1 MKEVQIILSE
11 SQNAKPYEESQM
23 IHQIEFDKV
32 KKLIAKQVGEADSK
46 HTEVHHTISVFGER
60 GTGKTSFLESILDYY
75 SCKNEGKDICVLD
88 LIDPTMIEE
97 KGHVFLLIVSLINRK
112 VKETLCGNTA
122 NVEKKAFLTDWEC
135 AMNKLA
141 KGIPSLDRV
150 GETYENS
157 SWADDTF
164 IMHRGV
170 ETVYSA
176 FELSTHFSECVN
188 LALKILEKKAFLIA
202 FDDIDVDFRKGWPVL
217 ETIRKYL
224 CMPRII
230 TLLSGDLHLYSINV
244 RKQQWCNFGKA
255 LLKNEYDGCDNNK
268 GQYTHLV
275 DEMENQYMLKL
286 FKAENRVKLF
296 TVDEVLRRAE
306 ICYKIDGK
314 DIRECYQTILKNC
327 GIHDKKH
334 IAIYENFLMN
344 LPIRSQ
350 IHLVKSNL
358 DENLKENHS
367 YDAFMSQMLSG
378 NIDVDLVSHSYEMT
392 TVVILRYLINSN
404 MLESAYQLLP
414 RYESNTVN
422 SCLMGLF
429 LMWCNSA
436 KDKPSLVFD
445 YLMRVGF
452 IRCFAEI
459 IMADSDDNTRLLK
472 LCLQSG
478 VFQTNTLKGMLGNAM
493 AYLYDDENLFGIGI
507 FFPIRGLSGR
517 AKNTNVDA
525 LDFVFKHKTELEKK
539 LAYIPA
545 VMLSFVYKNE
555 SRLYYSVYGILSAIG
570 DLLRAK
576 ELGNDVMTTFNELS
590 LLRSYQVSD
599 KASSSKDN
607 ENEDLPE
614 PAEEELEENTA
625 RFKTELEEWVGR
637 VNNIQEAPFVIGKM
651 ATRFCYSQRNI
662 YQSLK
667 EEKDGNNRP
676 VVKLGRITSL
686 SLLELLNAIL
696 VEEALVNYDFVNK
709 NEDAQAIDGL
719 NLNNVRT
726 SGTVFENNLKFIYE
740 NGASDAI
747 PLTKV
752 LITCPLIY
760 PYIDPTSVANMKTI
774 MGLDAASLPFN
785 VNACLDQVTLKSQMR

>member
-1 MKEVQIILSE
+1 
-11 SQNAKPYEESQM
+11 
-23 IHQIEFDKV
+23 
-32 KKLIAKQVGEADSK
+32 
-46 HTEVHHTISVFGER
+46 
-60 GTGKTSFLESILDYY
+60 
-75 SCKNEGKDICVLD
+75 
-88 LIDPTMIEE
+88 
-97 KGHVFLLIVSLINRK
+97 
-112 VKETLCGNTA
+112 
-122 NVEKKAFLTDWEC
+122 
-135 AMNKLA
+135 
-141 KGIPSLDRV
+141 
-150 GETYENS
+150 
-157 SWADDTF
+157 
-164 IMHRGV
+164 
-170 ETVYSA
+170 
-176 FELSTHFSECVN
+176 
-188 LALKILEKKAFLIA
+188 
-202 FDDIDVDFRKGWPVL
+202 
-217 ETIRKYL
+217 
-224 CMPRII
+224 
-230 TLLSGDLHLYSINV
+230 
-244 RKQQWCNFGKA
+244 
-255 LLKNEYDGCDNNK
+255 
-268 GQYTHLV
+268 
-275 DEMENQYMLKL
+275 MLWL
-286 FKAENRVKLF
+286 
-296 TVDEVLRRAE
+296 
-306 ICYKIDGK
+306 
-314 DIRECYQTILKNC
+314 
-327 GIHDKKH
+327 
-334 IAIYENFLMN
+334 
-344 LPIRSQ
+344 
-350 IHLVKSNL
+350 
-358 DENLKENHS
+358 
-367 YDAFMSQMLSG
+367 
-378 NIDVDLVSHSYEMT
+378 
-392 TVVILRYLINSN
+392 
-404 MLESAYQLLP
+404 
-414 RYESNTVN
+414 
-422 SCLMGLF
+422 
-429 LMWCNSA
+429 
-436 KDKPSLVFD
+436 
-445 YLMRVGF
+445 
-452 IRCFAEI
+452 
-459 IMADSDDNTRLLK
+459 
-472 LCLQSG
+472 
-478 VFQTNTLKGMLGNAM
+478 
-493 AYLYDDENLFGIGI
+493 